1 VEWCPMWNKTDPEE
15 SFRNKVIW
23 GAAAVVAAALIG
35 VGIYYRTRA
44 PRAAPTAVALPSQTA
59 TQPVP
64 TPLPSSTSQAAP
76 IEHPIPAQAPTPRA
90 APLPPLN
97 HSDAMLVA
105 ALNGL
110 IGHPAVARY
119 LVPKNIIRR
128 IVVTVDNLPRAKVS
142 AHLRPIKPTPGH
154 TLVDR
159 QGGIATLSARNFA
172 RYTPFVAVV
181 SRINVQ
187 ALARLYFRLYPLF
200 QQAYASL
207 GYPHK
212 YFNDRLVQ
220 AIDSV
225 LATPAVNGPIDL
237 VRPHVFWQF
246 ANPQL
251 EALPA
256 GQKLMIRMGPRN
268 AAIIEA
274 KLRQFRALITKMPR

>member
-1 VEWCPMWNKTDPEE
+1 MWNKTDPEE

-23 GAAAVVAAALIG
+23 GAAGIVAAALIG
-35 VGIYYRTRA
+35 VGVYYHMRKPA
-44 PRAAPTAVALPSQTA
+44 PAPTAAAPPSQVA
-59 TQPVP
+59 AQPAP
-64 TPLPSSTSQAAP
+64 TPLPSSTPQAPA
-76 IEHPIPAQAPTPRA
+76 IQHPIPAQTATTHT

-105 ALNGL
+105 ALNRL
-110 IGHPAVARY
+110 IGHPAVARF
-119 LVPKNIIRR
+119 LVPKNVIRR
-128 IVVTVDNLPRAKVS
+128 IVVTVDNLPRARVS
-142 AHLRPIKPTPGH
+142 AHLRPIKPTAGQ
-154 TLVDR
+154 TIVDR
-159 QGGIATLSARNFA
+159 QGGITTLSSRNFA

-181 SRINVQ
+181 SRINVK

-200 QQAYASL
+200 QQAYESL

-225 LATPAVNGPIDL
+225 LATPTVSTPIEL

-256 GQKLMIRMGPRN
+256 GQKLLIRMGPRN
-268 AAIIEA
+268 AAVIEA
-274 KLRQFRALITKMPR
+274 KLRQFRALITKMPK

>member
-1 VEWCPMWNKTDPEE
+1 MWNKTDPEE

-23 GAAAVVAAALIG
+23 GAAGVVAAALIG
-35 VGIYYRTRA
+35 VGIYYRMRA
-44 PRAAPTAVALPSQTA
+44 PRPAPAAAPAPQIAA
-59 TQPVP
+59 QPAP
-64 TPLPSSTSQAAP
+64 TPLPSSTPQAPA
-76 IEHPIPAQAPTPRA
+76 IQHPIPAQTATSRA

-97 HSDAMLVA
+97 HSDAMMVA
-105 ALNGL
+105 ALNRL
-110 IGHPAVARY
+110 IGHPAVARF
-119 LVPKNIIRR
+119 LVPKNLIRR

-142 AHLRPIKPTPGH
+142 AHLRPVKATPGQ
-154 TLVDR
+154 TIVDR
-159 QGGIATLSARNFA
+159 QGGVTTLSSRNFA

-181 SRINVQ
+181 SRINVK

-200 QQAYASL
+200 QQAYESL

-220 AIDSV
+220 AIDSM
-225 LATPAVNGPIDL
+225 LATPTLSAPVDL

-256 GQKLMIRMGPRN
+256 GQKLLIRMGPRN
-268 AAIIEA
+268 AAVIEA
-274 KLRQFRALITKMPR
+274 KLRQFRALITKMPN

>member
-1 VEWCPMWNKTDPEE
+1 MWNKTDPEE

-23 GAAAVVAAALIG
+23 GAAGVVAAALIG
-35 VGIYYRTRA
+35 VGIYYRMRA
-44 PRAAPTAVALPSQTA
+44 PRPAPAAAPPPQIAA
-59 TQPVP
+59 QPAP
-64 TPLPSSTSQAAP
+64 TPLPSSTPQAPA
-76 IEHPIPAQAPTPRA
+76 IRHPIPAQTAKPRA

-97 HSDAMLVA
+97 HSDALMVA
-105 ALNGL
+105 ALNRL
-110 IGHPAVARY
+110 IGHPAVARF
-119 LVPKNIIRR
+119 LVPKNVIRR

-142 AHLRPIKPTPGH
+142 AHLRPVKATPGQ
-154 TLVDR
+154 TIVDR
-159 QGGIATLSARNFA
+159 QGGVTTLSSRNFA

-181 SRINVQ
+181 SRINVK

-200 QQAYASL
+200 QQAYESL

-220 AIDSV
+220 AIDSM
-225 LATPAVNGPIDL
+225 LATPTLSAPVDL

-256 GQKLMIRMGPRN
+256 GQKLLIRMGPRN
-268 AAIIEA
+268 AAVIEA
-274 KLRQFRALITKMPR
+274 KLRQFRALITKMPN